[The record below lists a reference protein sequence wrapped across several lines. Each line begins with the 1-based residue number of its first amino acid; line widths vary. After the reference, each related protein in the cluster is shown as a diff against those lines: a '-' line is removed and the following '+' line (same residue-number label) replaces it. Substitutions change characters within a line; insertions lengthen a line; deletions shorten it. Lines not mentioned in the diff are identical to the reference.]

1 MTSQITDAE
10 IGAIANTCLAVRLRV
25 LNRAVT
31 SLYEEA
37 LRPFGLKVTQM
48 NILVVAAKMGLARP
62 ADICAVLQMDA
73 STLSRTV
80 DRMRAKGWLE
90 IVAVRDRRAQ
100 PFRVL
105 PAGRMLLKQALPAWE
120 SAQEKAME
128 YLGQAGVELLQRSV
142 QMPTE

>member
-1 MTSQITDAE
+1 MTRQITDAE
-10 IGAIANTCLAVRLRV
+10 VDTIANACLALRMRV

-48 NILVVAAKMGLARP
+48 NILVMAAKMGLARP
-62 ADICAVLQMDA
+62 ADICAALKMDA

-90 IVAVRDRRAQ
+90 MVPARDRRAQ
-100 PFRVL
+100 PFRVS
-105 PAGRMLLKQALPAWE
+105 PAGRVLLKQAFTAWE
-120 SAQEKAME
+120 SAQDKAVE
-128 YLGQAGVELLQRSV
+128 HLGAAGAALLQRNV
-142 QMPTE
+142 QMPVE